1 MNNTYESYELKLDK
15 IIDNL
20 NKQSSDEVVIE
31 DKEDI
36 SEIKKIE
43 KNKQFETIN
52 YCYEMYKV
60 RKNKKAD
67 FDIHSMNKLD
77 IEDKDIDKTEKVL
90 SWKELD
96 ETIKNMLIDNYVD
109 ELYDIYLN
117 KILKDKIKTFILKN
131 KNKIRYNKKEKKI
144 DTITGIMCINNEE
157 LIIKKKTTNS
167 NELLNKLRKSVKR

>member
-1 MNNTYESYELKLDK
+1 MNNTYESYELKLEE
-15 IIDNL
+15 IINKL
-20 NKQSSDEVVIE
+20 NKKDNNEVVNE
-31 DKEDI
+31 TKDDQNEV
-36 SEIKKIE
+36 KKIE

-67 FDIHSMNKLD
+67 FDIHSMNKLN
-77 IEDKDIDKTEKVL
+77 IEDKDIDKVDKVL

-96 ETIKNMLIDNYVD
+96 DSVKNVLIDNYVD
-109 ELYDIYLN
+109 ELYNVYLN
-117 KILKDKIKTFILKN
+117 KIMKETIKNFILKN

-144 DTITGIMCINNEE
+144 DTIIGMVCINNEE

-167 NELLNKLRKSVKR
+167 NELISKLRKSIKR

>member
-15 IIDNL
+15 IINKL
-20 NKQSSDEVVIE
+20 NKQTTDEVVLE
-31 DKEDI
+31 KKEDDCD
-36 SEIKKIE
+36 EKHIK

-60 RKNKKAD
+60 RQNKKAD

-77 IEDKDIDKTEKVL
+77 IEDKDIDKMDKVL

-109 ELYDIYLN
+109 ELHNIYLN
-117 KILKDKIKTFILKN
+117 KILKETIKTFILNN
-131 KNKIRYNKKEKKI
+131 KNKIRYNKKDKKI
-144 DTITGIMCINNEE
+144 DTITGMVCINNEE

-167 NELLNKLRKSVKR
+167 NELLNKLRKSLKR